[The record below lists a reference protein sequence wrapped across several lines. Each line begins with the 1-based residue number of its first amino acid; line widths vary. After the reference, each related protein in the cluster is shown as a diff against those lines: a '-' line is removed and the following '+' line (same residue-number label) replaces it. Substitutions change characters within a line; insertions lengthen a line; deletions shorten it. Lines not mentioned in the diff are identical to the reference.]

1 MKTENKQTG
10 KASVNFLTDK
20 QVNEMYNKIE
30 AVEILASDYGAEEVQ
45 NLTFS
50 EKRKFL
56 NEYFEIEK
64 GMNLFETP
72 ELIPDHIQNILDKYE
87 NDFMDGNYKGLS
99 EALSECEAA
108 GYTFEYYLD
117 GVAYDLRPIGTP
129 GKVTL
134 ETE

>member
-1 MKTENKQTG
+1 MKTENK
-10 KASVNFLTDK
+10 
-20 QVNEMYNKIE
+20 KIG
-30 AVEILASDYGAEEVQ
+30 I
-45 NLTFS
+45 
-50 EKRKFL
+50 
-56 NEYFEIEK
+56 
-64 GMNLFETP
+64 NLFETP
-72 ELIPDHIQNILDKYE
+72 ELIPDNIQKILDKYE

-99 EALSECEAA
+99 EAFFECEAA